1 MEISGDMAVPTSEL
15 PVQVAQKTS
24 HMFSAVHNNPESCCI
39 TQSEK
44 RHQYITFLLKKTN
57 TKNYQLIAPL
67 FLVLF
72 SGKCYA

>member
-1 MEISGDMAVPTSEL
+1 MKISGDMAVTCEL

-44 RHQYITFLLKKTN
+44 RHQYTTFLFKKTN
-57 TKNYQLIAPL
+57 TKTCQLIAPL
-67 FLVLF
+67 FFIILF

>member
-1 MEISGDMAVPTSEL
+1 MAVPTSEL

-44 RHQYITFLLKKTN
+44 RHQYITFLYKKNN
-57 TKNYQLIAPL
+57 TKIYQLIAPL

-72 SGKCYA
+72 SGK

>member
-1 MEISGDMAVPTSEL
+1 MEISGDMAVSTSEL

-44 RHQYITFLLKKTN
+44 RYQYITFLFKKLTQ
-57 TKNYQLIAPL
+57 KLISSL
-67 FLVLF
+67 LHCLILF

>member
-44 RHQYITFLLKKTN
+44 RHQYITFLLKKN
-57 TKNYQLIAPL
+57 
-67 FLVLF
+67 
-72 SGKCYA
+72 